1 MKSSQVGRPFSQPG
15 LKEKC
20 FLLTRQNQT
29 SPRGRHRTPCSACNS
44 PGPLRCWRSHLR
56 CSARLPTS
64 FCPTGFCPE
73 IWGRRP
79 AWWCH
84 RGLCSHCSSPCCP
97 PFLLPSPPSTSP
109 PALPPG
115 LPGAGFVSGKAAAAA
130 CVRSRLD
137 AAQLLLAAPQRPNSE
152 KAHTEDVCFPSVD
165 IHGSFLFSMP
175 LLSSQDLWSQWWL
188 ACPWPAM
195 SCMGQ
200 PRWGCHLSVVTGAW
214 CGPSPPHATGHLSRS
229 SVSLMRT
236 RLPHQPGHCLG
247 TRLCPNVAS
256 LETGTLSLSGARWCF
271 RFPILF
277 RDRSLLPIT
286 QRGFLPYPTTCLAL
300 RSISCLPASAFCLL

>member
-1 MKSSQVGRPFSQPG
+1 MADIAPRVVPVTARAPCAAGGPTSAALPVCLRPSAPPG
-15 LKEKC
+15 
-20 FLLTRQNQT
+20 
-29 SPRGRHRTPCSACNS
+29 
-44 PGPLRCWRSHLR
+44 
-56 CSARLPTS
+56 SARRSGGGGLPGGVTEAS
-64 FCPTGFCPE
+64 VPTVPPPAVPPSSCP
-73 IWGRRP
+73 
-79 AWWCH
+79 H
-84 RGLCSHCSSPCCP
+84 LP
-97 PFLLPSPPSTSP
+97 PPPLLPCRRGCP
-109 PALPPG
+109 

-137 AAQLLLAAPQRPNSE
+137 AAQLLLAAPPRPNSE